1 MKPGP
6 KQPIDE
12 PWDDERLGRA
22 YRGLAAH
29 AVPADLVGATLEAAT
44 TTGRGRFGRP
54 TRRWAVPAFAAS
66 AVAVVAIAVL
76 VASLAFRTSPSPASA
91 GRPTTVDGL
100 AVQTVSQALAAE
112 AAGNPPDDGLVA
124 IGGWLTFMPLHSCPY
139 QSPHPELEP
148 GACDSLDLV
157 LTENH
162 EDLVTVVTNSDSGTI
177 SSHPASGPSMMV
189 RELEGAMIEPPNPD
203 SVVGSEALYSP
214 HEAVL
219 VGHFHDARAAQCS
232 AEQRAACESAFV
244 VDQLAWFDGRTLG
257 PNIWIGGDPSTGAV
271 LQPRLTPDAVAA
283 ALRPSLDP
291 ADMVVSMAA
300 TSLCGIAT
308 ITGGSGPG
316 GNCADILWYV
326 RVTGPAPRFPP
337 MAWAAGASGWM
348 VMDDATGRIEGAG
361 GWGFVGLAPGSSP
374 AAPLPT
380 LPDGLFALST
390 TNWLRGGICAGTGLD
405 AVIYGSPT
413 DPHVAWIENSFSS
426 PPRMEIVWPAG
437 YRARF
442 DPNLEILDANGNV
455 VMREGDTVTGDCG
468 GGDGFVFWPSR

>member
-1 MKPGP
+1 MNGSVQRRIGLRP
-6 KQPIDE
+6 
-12 PWDDERLGRA
+12 RVVVATSAL
-22 YRGLAAH
+22 GLAA
-29 AVPADLVGATLEAAT
+29 
-44 TTGRGRFGRP
+44 
-54 TRRWAVPAFAAS
+54 
-66 AVAVVAIAVL
+66 VAVLV
-76 VASLAFRTSPSPASA
+76 VASLAFRASPSPAGASPSRA
-91 GRPTTVDGL
+91 TVGKPATVDGL
-100 AVQTVSQALAAE
+100 GVQTVSQALAAQ
-112 AAGNPPDDGLVA
+112 AAGNPPDDDLVA
-124 IGGWLTFMPLHSCPY
+124 IGGWLTFLGFPACSPYSPVPALEASCTSHHISLSTTPTAGPY
-139 QSPHPELEP
+139 LE
-148 GACDSLDLV
+148 
-157 LTENH
+157 
-162 EDLVTVVTNSDSGTI
+162 
-177 SSHPASGPSMMV
+177 V
-189 RELEGAMIEPPNPD
+189 REIAGASIESSSPD
-203 SVVGSEALYSP
+203 IGTP
-214 HEAVL
+214 HEAVV
-219 VGHFHDARAAQCS
+219 VGHFRDARAAQCS
-232 AEQRAACESAFV
+232 ADQRAACESAFV

-271 LQPRLTPDAVAA
+271 LQPHLTPDAVAA